1 MFTPVF
7 LSVANDT
14 DPSNENWCQKV
25 RESCHRYY
33 HQQQQADNKL
43 VTISSDHVQE
53 LVHDIQQTAL
63 RQHEKELVTWDQEE
77 WHYNPPKHWSVRN
90 ERIALYILA
99 LDAVNFCFWP
109 SPHNYEYCDL
119 ATNLTRAAEIDHAQ
133 QEQTPDTLSSDY
145 ALSATQL
152 ANMTLPRVEQILC
165 ANGKTIPL
173 LEERCRLWKEVGT
186 VLVQHFQGSAWHL
199 IQQANGSAVQ
209 AVNLLVQYFPGF
221 RDYHESCAF
230 LKRAQICVGD
240 WQAALHLKQWN
251 LEELTTFADYRLP
264 QLLRDRNVLQ
274 YHPQLS
280 AQIDAL
286 QEIPADGPAEWA
298 IRAAT
303 VVVVDELVQCLNQ
316 TEPKWTA
323 VSVDW
328 YLWQLGEQLNEEGKL
343 RPHHRVLTTF
353 Y

>member
-1 MFTPVF
+1 MSSMFTPVPP
-7 LSVANDT
+7 SAAS
-14 DPSNENWCQKV
+14 DPQNENWCQQV
-25 RESCHRYY
+25 RQSCHRYFS
-33 HQQQQADNKL
+33 QQEM

-53 LVHDIQQTAL
+53 LVHGIQQQAL
-63 RQHEKELVTWDQEE
+63 QKQELVTWDQEE
-77 WHYNPPKHWSVRN
+77 WHYSPPQHWSVRN

-109 SPHNYEYCDL
+109 SPDKYEYCDL
-119 ATNLTRAAEIDHAQ
+119 AINLTNAAKADHAQ

-152 ANMTLPRVEQILC
+152 ANMTPQRVKQILG
-165 ANGKTIPL
+165 AKGKTIPL
-173 LEERCRLWKEVGT
+173 LEERCRLWNEVGS
-186 VLVQHFQGSAWHL
+186 VLLQHFQGSAWNL
-199 IQQANGSAVQ
+199 IEKANGSAVQ

-221 RDYHESCAF
+221 RDYHASCAF

-240 WQAALHLKQWN
+240 WQAALLLKNWN
-251 LEELTTFADYRLP
+251 MEELTTFADYRLP

-274 YHPQLS
+274 YHPQL
-280 AQIDAL
+280 AQRIDAL
-286 QEIPADGPAEWA
+286 QEIPAQCPAEWA

-303 VVVVDELVQCLNQ
+303 VVVVDALVQRLNQ
-316 TEPKWTA
+316 NNAESKWTA

-328 YLWQLGEQLNEEGKL
+328 YLWQLGEQLNDEGKL
-343 RPHHRVLTTF
+343 RPHHRVRTTF